1 MNGKQLKNS
10 ILQWAIQGK
19 LVPQDPNDEPASVLL
34 ERIRAEKKRLI
45 KEGKIKKDKNESII
59 FRGEDNSYYEKFAN
73 GAIKCIDAEIP
84 FNIPQTWEWTRLGV
98 VIQLKSGQDF
108 PPEKYSAN
116 PGGTLY
122 LTGASNIDGER
133 IVENRW
139 TDTPSVIAPFG
150 SLLLVCKGS
159 GVGKM
164 CFMNLP
170 KAHIARQLQAII
182 PMSQDVDSRFVRI
195 ALECR
200 LHEITQQANG
210 VIPGIAREAVLT
222 FLLPV
227 PPFKEQERILDKVL
241 LLSSLSKRFGE
252 QQHALTTLNHG
263 IIERLRKSI
272 LQEAIQGKL
281 VSQDPNDEPAIALLE
296 RIRAEKQ
303 KLLKEGKLKKK
314 DVIESVI
321 FKGDDNKYYENVN
334 CKVLDI
340 SDEVPFDIPD
350 TWCWCRVGDIV
361 NILDSYRKPVSKGD
375 RESGKYPYYGANG
388 ILDYVN
394 SYLFDGDYILI
405 GEDGS
410 VLTKGGNPV
419 VNRARGKIWVNNHAH
434 IMASYI
440 GSSFLDYLYYALQG
454 ISIKKLVHGFMPKYS
469 QGDLRITLIPVPPAK
484 EQARILERLN
494 NVLASTMRT

>member
-1 MNGKQLKNS
+1 M
-10 ILQWAIQGK
+10 
-19 LVPQDPNDEPASVLL
+19 
-34 ERIRAEKKRLI
+34 
-45 KEGKIKKDKNESII
+45 
-59 FRGEDNSYYEKFAN
+59 
-73 GAIKCIDAEIP
+73 
-84 FNIPQTWEWTRLGV
+84 
-98 VIQLKSGQDF
+98 
-108 PPEKYSAN
+108 
-116 PGGTLY
+116 
-122 LTGASNIDGER
+122 
-133 IVENRW
+133 
-139 TDTPSVIAPFG
+139 
-150 SLLLVCKGS
+150 
-159 GVGKM
+159 
-164 CFMNLP
+164 
-170 KAHIARQLQAII
+170 
-182 PMSQDVDSRFVRI
+182 
-195 ALECR
+195 
-200 LHEITQQANG
+200 
-210 VIPGIAREAVLT
+210 
-222 FLLPV
+222 
-227 PPFKEQERILDKVL
+227 
-241 LLSSLSKRFGE
+241 
-252 QQHALTTLNHG
+252 
-263 IIERLRKSI
+263 
-272 LQEAIQGKL
+272 
-281 VSQDPNDEPAIALLE
+281 
-296 RIRAEKQ
+296 
-303 KLLKEGKLKKK
+303 
-314 DVIESVI
+314 
-321 FKGDDNKYYENVN
+321 
-334 CKVLDI
+334 LDI

>member
-1 MNGKQLKNS
+1 M
-10 ILQWAIQGK
+10 A
-19 LVPQDPNDEPASVLL
+19 
-34 ERIRAEKKRLI
+34 
-45 KEGKIKKDKNESII
+45 
-59 FRGEDNSYYEKFAN
+59 NSYYEKFDN
-73 GAIKCIDAEIP
+73 GDVRCIDDEIP
-84 FNIPQTWEWTRLGV
+84 FDLPIGWAWCRISNLF
-98 VIQLKSGQDF
+98 LHSSGKQQSSNNSH
-108 PPEKYSAN
+108 K
-116 PGGTLY
+116 GTLQKFI
-122 LTGASNIDGER
+122 TTSNLYWGHFVLDKVKEMYFSDEELVTCSATKG
-133 IVENRW
+133 
-139 TDTPSVIAPFG
+139 D
-150 SLLLVCKGS
+150 LLVCEGGAGYGRSAIWENDYDICLQNHIHRLRPIIDGICEYVMYYLYFLKETNQLASVGTAMPGLSANRLKGLTIP
-159 GVGKM
+159 
-164 CFMNLP
+164 LP
-170 KAHIARQLQAII
+170 PLQ
-182 PMSQDVDSRFVRI
+182 
-195 ALECR
+195 
-200 LHEITQQANG
+200 
-210 VIPGIAREAVLT
+210 
-222 FLLPV
+222 
-227 PPFKEQERILDKVL
+227 
-241 LLSSLSKRFGE
+241 E
-252 QQHALTTLNHG
+252 QQRIIQRVRSVMPVVDKYGHSQASLDALNDDIKEKLK
-263 IIERLRKSI
+263 KSI
-272 LQEAIQGKL
+272 LQEAIQGRL
-281 VSQDPNDEPAIALLE
+281 VSQDSNEEPASMLLSRIA
-296 RIRAEKQ
+296 IEKQ

>member
-1 MNGKQLKNS
+1 M
-10 ILQWAIQGK
+10 A
-19 LVPQDPNDEPASVLL
+19 
-34 ERIRAEKKRLI
+34 
-45 KEGKIKKDKNESII
+45 
-59 FRGEDNSYYEKFAN
+59 NSYYEKFAN

-334 CKVLDI
+334 GKVLDI
-340 SDEVPFDIPD
+340 SEEIPFDLPGS
-350 TWCWCRVGDIV
+350 WQWSRFASIV
-361 NILDSYRKPVSKGD
+361 NYRIGKTPARGETVFWEAGTYPWVSISDMKEYGTIRHTKENITERAAHLLGRVSPQGTLLMSFKLTVGRTSILDIDAYHNEAIISIWPFLCAG
-375 RESGKYPYYGANG
+375 ESTP
-388 ILDYVN
+388 
-394 SYLFDGDYILI
+394 YLFFTLPLLANLGNSKDAI
-405 GEDGS
+405 
-410 VLTKGGNPV
+410 KGRTL
-419 VNRARGKIWVNNHAH
+419 NRNSINN
-434 IMASYI
+434 
-440 GSSFLDYLYYALQG
+440 L
-454 ISIKKLVHGFMPKYS
+454 
-469 QGDLRITLIPVPPAK
+469 LIPIPPIN
-484 EQARILERLN
+484 EQKRIVERIK
-494 NVLASTMRT
+494 VLYQKL

>member
-1 MNGKQLKNS
+1 M
-10 ILQWAIQGK
+10 A
-19 LVPQDPNDEPASVLL
+19 
-34 ERIRAEKKRLI
+34 
-45 KEGKIKKDKNESII
+45 
-59 FRGEDNSYYEKFAN
+59 NSYYEKFAN

-334 CKVLDI
+334 GKMLDI
-340 SDEVPFDIPD
+340 SEEVPFDIPD

>member
-1 MNGKQLKNS
+1 V
-10 ILQWAIQGK
+10 A
-19 LVPQDPNDEPASVLL
+19 
-34 ERIRAEKKRLI
+34 
-45 KEGKIKKDKNESII
+45 
-59 FRGEDNSYYEKFAN
+59 NSYYEKFAN

-334 CKVLDI
+334 GKMLDI
-340 SDEVPFDIPD
+340 SEEVPFDIPD

>member
-1 MNGKQLKNS
+1 M
-10 ILQWAIQGK
+10 A
-19 LVPQDPNDEPASVLL
+19 
-34 ERIRAEKKRLI
+34 
-45 KEGKIKKDKNESII
+45 
-59 FRGEDNSYYEKFAN
+59 NSYYEKFAN

-108 PPEKYSAN
+108 PPEQYSAN

-296 RIRAEKQ
+296 RIRA
-303 KLLKEGKLKKK
+303 
-314 DVIESVI
+314 
-321 FKGDDNKYYENVN
+321 
-334 CKVLDI
+334 
-340 SDEVPFDIPD
+340 
-350 TWCWCRVGDIV
+350 
-361 NILDSYRKPVSKGD
+361 
-375 RESGKYPYYGANG
+375 
-388 ILDYVN
+388 
-394 SYLFDGDYILI
+394 
-405 GEDGS
+405 
-410 VLTKGGNPV
+410 
-419 VNRARGKIWVNNHAH
+419 
-434 IMASYI
+434 
-440 GSSFLDYLYYALQG
+440 
-454 ISIKKLVHGFMPKYS
+454 
-469 QGDLRITLIPVPPAK
+469 
-484 EQARILERLN
+484 
-494 NVLASTMRT
+494 

>member
-1 MNGKQLKNS
+1 M
-10 ILQWAIQGK
+10 A
-19 LVPQDPNDEPASVLL
+19 
-34 ERIRAEKKRLI
+34 
-45 KEGKIKKDKNESII
+45 
-59 FRGEDNSYYEKFAN
+59 NSYYEKFAN

>member
-1 MNGKQLKNS
+1 
-10 ILQWAIQGK
+10 
-19 LVPQDPNDEPASVLL
+19 
-34 ERIRAEKKRLI
+34 
-45 KEGKIKKDKNESII
+45 
-59 FRGEDNSYYEKFAN
+59 
-73 GAIKCIDAEIP
+73 
-84 FNIPQTWEWTRLGV
+84 
-98 VIQLKSGQDF
+98 
-108 PPEKYSAN
+108 
-116 PGGTLY
+116 
-122 LTGASNIDGER
+122 
-133 IVENRW
+133 
-139 TDTPSVIAPFG
+139 
-150 SLLLVCKGS
+150 
-159 GVGKM
+159 
-164 CFMNLP
+164 
-170 KAHIARQLQAII
+170 
-182 PMSQDVDSRFVRI
+182 MSQDVDSRFVRI

>member
-1 MNGKQLKNS
+1 M
-10 ILQWAIQGK
+10 A
-19 LVPQDPNDEPASVLL
+19 
-34 ERIRAEKKRLI
+34 
-45 KEGKIKKDKNESII
+45 
-59 FRGEDNSYYEKFAN
+59 NSYYEKFAN

-84 FNIPQTWEWTRLGV
+84 FDIPQTWEWTRLGV

-182 PMSQDVDSRFVRI
+182 PVSQDVDSRFVRI

-281 VSQDPNDEPAIALLE
+281 VSQDPNDEPASMLLNRIAV
-296 RIRAEKQ
+296 EKQ

-334 CKVLDI
+334 GKVLDI

-454 ISIKKLVHGFMPKYS
+454 ISIKRFVHGFMPKYS
-469 QGDLRITLIPVPPAK
+469 QGDLRITLIPIPPAK
-484 EQARILERLN
+484 EQVRILERLN